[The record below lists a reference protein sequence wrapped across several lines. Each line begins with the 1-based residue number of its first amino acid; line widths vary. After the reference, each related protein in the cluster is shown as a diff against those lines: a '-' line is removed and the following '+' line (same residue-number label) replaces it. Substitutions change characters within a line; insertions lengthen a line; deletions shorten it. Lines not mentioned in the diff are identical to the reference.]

1 MRNSCEGCKRYWNHL
16 HGKVTRFVRRMNK
29 NSRKSLVIPERFGNH
44 FVRKMPGT
52 IELEG
57 PNGKVYDVGVTKHK
71 DITILQ
77 SGWEVFVDANN
88 IVEKDSLMFRYHG
101 RSRFKVAVFDSGG
114 CEKRVSCAGIESDTS
129 NQERSKNYADMSSSS
144 SDQNTRSSVG
154 RGSDGCQNRSSGRC
168 RKWSRTDATSSSS
181 EDFSGEDSPSESD
194 DHTLSK
200 PLYVLSG
207 QSYVTE
213 EQEANIVALVKET
226 QPKMPLLVAMMNKP
240 NVKPYPDLVI
250 PKDYT
255 ITYFPHKSQ
264 TTTLQLARQSKTWH
278 CKLLVR
284 QDGGPKMASTVRVK
298 EEQSD
303 ESGRLDG
310 CQRGHS
316 SHIRSITKTA
326 SISSA
331 NKESGEDSAL
341 ECDSSESDDVQTPP
355 EHDYVLSLRS
365 YLSEKQK
372 EKVVML
378 LRNIQPRTPAFVA
391 IMKKSSVEPPHSSL
405 TISKKYAVLHFP
417 HESASVT
424 LQRAG
429 VKKKWHPR
437 FYKTKNASMHK
448 IRGEWC
454 DFVCENHVEEG
465 DICIFVPAKNGR
477 RFTFTVHLLR
487 AESNTHAGPFVPPY
501 ILAQNSCLSPLQQS
515 IIEDKLQAIQL
526 EAPLYVAIMNNTSAG
541 VNGRYVLEFGAQYA
555 AVYLP
560 NKEQTILLQRA
571 RKIWHTKLRIWS
583 GRRRVL
589 HGGWRK
595 FVRDNCLHAGDIC
608 LFELKNNRKELKM
621 RVHIITSDQY

>member
-29 NSRKSLVIPERFGNH
+29 NSRKSLIIPERFGNY

-144 SDQNTRSSVG
+144 SDHNTRSSVG
-154 RGSDGCQNRSSGRC
+154 RESDGCQNCSSGRC
-168 RKWSRTDATSSSS
+168 RKWARTDATSSSS
-181 EDFSGEDSPSESD
+181 EDFSDSPSELD
-194 DHTLSK
+194 DHTL
-200 PLYVLSG
+200 
-207 QSYVTE
+207 
-213 EQEANIVALVKET
+213 
-226 QPKMPLLVAMMNKP
+226 
-240 NVKPYPDLVI
+240 
-250 PKDYT
+250 
-255 ITYFPHKSQ
+255 
-264 TTTLQLARQSKTWH
+264 
-278 CKLLVR
+278 
-284 QDGGPKMASTVRVK
+284 PKMASTVRVK

-303 ESGRLDG
+303 
-310 CQRGHS
+310 
-316 SHIRSITKTA
+316 
-326 SISSA
+326 
-331 NKESGEDSAL
+331 GEDSAL

-365 YLSEKQK
+365 YLTEEQK

-378 LRNIQPRTPAFVA
+378 LRNIQPRTLAFVA

-477 RFTFTVHLLR
+477 RFTFTVHLLH

-595 FVRDNCLHAGDIC
+595 FVRENCLHAGDIC
-608 LFELKNNRKELKM
+608 LFELKNNWKELKM
-621 RVHIITSDQY
+621 RVHIITSDQC